1 MEETM
6 DQLAGKVA
14 FVTAAGG
21 GIAAAVARRFA
32 AEGAAVCCV
41 DIDDD
46 KLARTARAIADDG
59 GRGLARHCDVTE
71 ETAVIEALQACVDAF
86 GRLDIVLNAAA
97 AAEPEATVETMPL
110 ATWNEVIEVNLTGMF
125 VVCKYAIPHMRAAG
139 GGAIINIASTFGH
152 IAWPRRPAY
161 MASKGAVR
169 QLTRSIAL
177 DFAGD
182 GIRANSISPGA
193 IETDR
198 LLQRTPT
205 MEQVRARMVPLHPIG
220 RLGQPEEIADAALFL
235 ASPQSS
241 FATGADFL
249 IDGGFTAV

>member
-1 MEETM
+1 MEDAK

-21 GIAAAVARRFA
+21 GIAGAVARRFA
-32 AEGAAVCCV
+32 AEGAAVTCL

-46 KLARTARAIADDG
+46 TVARTASQITEDG
-59 GRGLARHCDVTE
+59 GRATWRHCDVTD
-71 ETAVIEALQACVDAF
+71 EAEVTDALAACVDEF

-97 AAEPEATVETMPL
+97 ASEPEATVETMTL
-110 ATWNEVIEVNLTGMF
+110 EVWNDVINVNLTGMF
-125 VVCKYAIPHMRAAG
+125 VVCKHAIPHLRAAG
-139 GGAIINIASTFGH
+139 GGSIINIASTFGH

-177 DFAGD
+177 DFAAD
-182 GIRANSISPGA
+182 NIRANSISPGA

-205 MEQVRARMVPLHPIG
+205 MEQVRERMVPLHPIG
-220 RLGQPEEIADAALFL
+220 RLGQPDDIAGAALYL
-235 ASPQSS
+235 ASAQSS
-241 FATGADFL
+241 FVTGSDL
-249 IDGGFTAV
+249 LVDGGFTAI

>member
-1 MEETM
+1 M

-14 FVTAAGG
+14 FITAAGG
-21 GIAAAVARRFA
+21 GIAGATARRFA
-32 AEGAAVCCV
+32 AEGAAVYCV

-46 KLARTARAIADDG
+46 TVGRTAAAITDDG
-59 GRGLARHCDVTE
+59 GRAMARHCDVTD
-71 ETAVIEALQACVDAF
+71 EAEVVDALRACVAEL

-97 AAEPEATVETMPL
+97 ASEPQATVETMPL
-110 ATWNEVIEVNLTGMF
+110 AVWNEVIDVNLTGMF
-125 VVCKYAIPHMRAAG
+125 VVCKYAIPHLREAG

-152 IAWPRRPAY
+152 IAWPERPAY

-177 DFAGD
+177 DFAAD

-193 IETDR
+193 IETNR

-220 RLGQPEEIADAALFL
+220 RLGQPDDIANAALFL
-235 ASPQSS
+235 ASAQSS
-241 FATGADFL
+241 FVTGSDFL
-249 IDGGFTAV
+249 IDGGFTAI